1 MQSIEAVLNASFQPP
16 SGFTKRLIYGG
27 SSLITGAFTTLLQ
40 NPAYFGGFTYSSE
53 WELFQTAVHGRTL
66 AQEFGLRGDFDSLK
80 DATKSK
86 VVMIID
92 APSNDIAVAT
102 YADQATAIAAGQ
114 TLYTG
119 TTVPFQNNLK
129 TNTII
134 PIVPTC
140 IARTGFQTG
149 TGNFREDARLAY
161 NAAVIAGG
169 VTNSHAVSDRAA
181 DARLSNPADT
191 TYFAADGTHLT
202 NLGTSILAAIDQ
214 AKVLA
219 A

>member
-1 MQSIEAVLNASFQPP
+1 MV
-16 SGFTKRLIYGG
+16 
-27 SSLITGAFTTLLQ
+27 
-40 NPAYFGGFTYSSE
+40 
-53 WELFQTAVHGRTL
+53 
-66 AQEFGLRGDFDSLK
+66 
-80 DATKSK
+80 
-86 VVMIID
+86 ID

-119 TTVPFQNNLK
+119 TTVPFQSNLK

-161 NAAVIAGG
+161 NAAVVAGG
-169 VTNSHAVSDRAA
+169 SRTAMQSRIVQQMRGCQI
-181 DARLSNPADT
+181 RLT
-191 TYFAADGTHLT
+191 RRTYAADGAHLT
-202 NLGTSILAAIDQ
+202 NLGYSVLAAIDQ
-214 AKVLA
+214 VKILA